1 MQKWFYGLHE
11 NAGAIIVINQTAM
24 PFLIQ
29 TLRQAD
35 VTTHNSQDK

>member
-11 NAGAIIVINQTAM
+11 NVGAIIVINQTAIS
-24 PFLIQ
+24 FLIQ

-35 VTTHNSQDK
+35 VTTHNSQGK